1 MTNFLLSFL
10 ITHFIVLASY
20 NKENDYTL
28 ATPDKTFVLPNI
40 LIEISGLT
48 NNGETSIACVQD
60 EKGIIF
66 IYNLTENKIDKE
78 INFNIAGDYE
88 GIARVNKT
96 IYILKSDGVIYE
108 VIDFDSELPKV
119 KSYTT
124 GILAKNNEGLCYDKV
139 KNRLLIACKG
149 KIENGDKNKRMIYS
163 FDLKT
168 KILHKKPVF
177 TFDINQI
184 KRFAIKNNITLP
196 TKTKKKEGTTELKLK
211 FKTSAIAIHPITKEL
226 YLLSAADGLLLIFK
240 QNGTIK
246 TIKKLDSAL
255 FSKSEGITFLRNGDM
270 LISNEGESKKVTLLL
285 FRYKEIN

>member
-124 GILAKNNEGLCYDKV
+124 GILAKNNEGLC
-139 KNRLLIACKG
+139 
-149 KIENGDKNKRMIYS
+149 
-163 FDLKT
+163 
-168 KILHKKPVF
+168 
-177 TFDINQI
+177 
-184 KRFAIKNNITLP
+184 
-196 TKTKKKEGTTELKLK
+196 
-211 FKTSAIAIHPITKEL
+211 
-226 YLLSAADGLLLIFK
+226 
-240 QNGTIK
+240 
-246 TIKKLDSAL
+246 
-255 FSKSEGITFLRNGDM
+255 
-270 LISNEGESKKVTLLL
+270 
-285 FRYKEIN
+285 